1 MQRLTDS
8 PTGRLVPIRDGQQA
22 FVPNP
27 LPRDLPM
34 SPRLV
39 SLLVDA
45 SSAVGTLRG
54 VGETVPNPRLLIR
67 QFIRREAVL
76 SSRIEGTV
84 ASLSDVFAYEVE
96 DQSSPGSDVAEVVN
110 YVTALEYGIDKLES
124 LPISYRLVNEIHA
137 RLLEGVRGQN
147 KLPGQFREGP
157 DGQVWIGAPRSE
169 IHNARFVP
177 PPPDRLR
184 DLFHDWEKFVNE
196 PTQMPPLV
204 RCALMHYQLEAIHPY
219 PDGNGRIGRLL
230 ITLFLCA
237 SGVLPEPLLYMSA
250 YFERDRRRYYDELF
264 AVSETGDWEQWL
276 TYFLIG
282 VRQEARDTMERIRR
296 IRSIQDE
303 WRELLQSRNATAND
317 LRLLDEL
324 FIYPI
329 TTASRAS
336 KLLDV
341 SDVGARHVLDRLI
354 NDGIL
359 TRTKISWPRWYVARR
374 LLKEIDKPIA
384 SQDD

>member
-45 SSAVGTLRG
+45 ASTVGTLRG

-76 SSRIEGTV
+76 SSRIEGTI

-110 YVTALEYGIDKLES
+110 YVTALEYGIEKLET
-124 LPISYRLVNEIHA
+124 LPISYRLVNEVHA
-137 RLLEGVRGQN
+137 RLLEGVRGQD

-157 DGQVWIGAPRSE
+157 DGQVWIGAPGSA
-169 IHNARFVP
+169 IHDAQFIP

-196 PTQMPPLV
+196 STQMPPLV

-230 ITLFLCA
+230 ITLFLHA
-237 SGVLPEPLLYMSA
+237 SGVLSMPLLYMSA
-250 YFERDRRRYYDELF
+250 YFERNRRRYYDELL

-276 TYFLIG
+276 AYFLTG
-282 VRQEARDTMERIRR
+282 VHQEARDTMERIRR

-303 WRELLQSRNATAND
+303 WRELLQNRNAATKD
-317 LRLLDEL
+317 IRLLDEL
-324 FIYPI
+324 FSCPV
-329 TTASRAS
+329 TTVSRAS
-336 KLLDV
+336 KLLDM
-341 SDVGARHVLDRLI
+341 SDAGARGVLDRLGS
-354 NDGIL
+354 DGIL
-359 TRTKISWPRWYVARR
+359 TRTRISWPRRYVARR

-384 SQDD
+384 SQDN

>member
-1 MQRLTDS
+1 
-8 PTGRLVPIRDGQQA
+8 
-22 FVPNP
+22 
-27 LPRDLPM
+27 
-34 SPRLV
+34 
-39 SLLVDA
+39 
-45 SSAVGTLRG
+45 
-54 VGETVPNPRLLIR
+54 
-67 QFIRREAVL
+67 
-76 SSRIEGTV
+76 
-84 ASLSDVFAYEVE
+84 
-96 DQSSPGSDVAEVVN
+96 
-110 YVTALEYGIDKLES
+110 
-124 LPISYRLVNEIHA
+124 
-137 RLLEGVRGQN
+137 
-147 KLPGQFREGP
+147 
-157 DGQVWIGAPRSE
+157 
-169 IHNARFVP
+169 
-177 PPPDRLR
+177 
-184 DLFHDWEKFVNE
+184 
-196 PTQMPPLV
+196 MPPLV

-264 AVSETGDWEQWL
+264 AVSETGDWERWL
-276 TYFLIG
+276 AYFLTG
-282 VRQEARDTMERIRR
+282 VHHEATDTVERIPR

-303 WRELLQSRNATAND
+303 WRELLQNRNAATKD
-317 LRLLDEL
+317 IRLLDEL

-374 LLKEIDKPIA
+374 LIKEIDKPIA